1 MKLKAAIMSLL
12 LVLVSVDASAN
23 VIISNS
29 NASNHAAEQ
38 ASAAMAASVTVNGKP
53 FGFVTCGKNSTTANS
68 LGCRDWNA
76 EGAPVIPYSA
86 WPGYRLGAL
95 LPASYRITA
104 VSFDSYSG
112 IATIYFEY

>member
-1 MKLKAAIMSLL
+1 MKTSMAILSV
-12 LVLVSVDASAN
+12 VLVFSLHAASAN
-23 VIISNS
+23 VIISGLS
-29 NASNHAAEQ
+29 ASNQAAER
-38 ASAAMAASVTVNGKP
+38 AATVANVTVSGKP

-68 LGCRDWNA
+68 LGCQDWNA
-76 EGAPVIPYSA
+76 EGAPVIPYTA
-86 WPGYRLGAL
+86 WPGYRLGTL